1 MNEALRESADK
12 ANRYANL
19 LMPVNG
25 NIGWLSYALVAIVGA
40 ILGINGL
47 AGVTLAQSSSLWA

>member
-1 MNEALRESADK
+1 MNSADK

-25 NIGWLSYALVAIVGA
+25 NIGWMSYVLVAIIGA
-40 ILGINGL
+40 ILGINGM
-47 AGVTLAQSSSLWA
+47 AGLPWAQ